1 MARET
6 RAERAA
12 REAAERAAYEAE
24 MAASYPERLMA
35 MLERA
40 TKVNFE
46 LEVREGK
53 FVLEDR
59 DDRRDRTVEL
69 TLTYSAEN
77 QEALHELDW
86 RVDMKEEAQ
95 REAERRANLRRNAL
109 SKLTAE
115 EREELGL

>member
-6 RAERAA
+6 RAEREA
-12 REAAERAAYEAE
+12 RLALERAAHEAE
-24 MAASYPERLMA
+24 MSASYPGRLMA

-40 TKVNFE
+40 VKVNYE
-46 LEVREGK
+46 LTVKDSK
-53 FVLEDR
+53 FRLEDR
-59 DDRRDRTVEL
+59 DDRRDRVVEL
-69 TLTYSAEN
+69 TLTYSAAN

-86 RVDMKEEAQ
+86 RVEMKEEAQ
-95 REAERRANLRRNAL
+95 REAERRAALRRNAL